1 MKSKSIKNNKNQE
14 GGLLANGS
22 RLSILSLSL
31 SLSLALLFSFSLLCY
46 SFVAFA
52 IVTLSIFQHCLFL
65 RLLLSVSSFVHLSFP
80 SLDGRHAATSGR
92 GADAIGDQAAVGVA
106 VAAAAVRA
114 AAFCRRLFRLPQL
127 HGPHCQP
134 VEGGVKR

>member
-1 MKSKSIKNNKNQE
+1 M
-14 GGLLANGS
+14 ANGS

-92 GADAIGDQAAVGVA
+92 GAGAVDCQAAVGIV
-106 VAAAAVRA
+106 VAAAAVEA
-114 AAFCRRLFRLPQL
+114 AVLGCRLLRLPQL
-127 HGPHCQP
+127 HSPDRQP
-134 VEGGVKR
+134 VEGRVKR

>member
-1 MKSKSIKNNKNQE
+1 MF
-14 GGLLANGS
+14 
-22 RLSILSLSL
+22 LSLSFVVSLFCCLSFLL
-31 SLSLALLFSFSLLCY
+31 SL
-46 SFVAFA
+46 
-52 IVTLSIFQHCLFL
+52 
-65 RLLLSVSSFVHLSFP
+65 

-106 VAAAAVRA
+106 VAAAAVGA